1 MVTAPGTAV
10 LVDSLLL
17 IMSKNNRRVIS
28 AHICTNLEEAEVVA
42 VMSQKSNLRL
52 SFDKMDAVR
61 ETLSQTSLVVQ
72 SVVVSVRGED

>member
-1 MVTAPGTAV
+1 MPRHLKRMMTLNVP
-10 LVDSLLL
+10 SL
-17 IMSKNNRRVIS
+17 
-28 AHICTNLEEAEVVA
+28 

-52 SFDKMDAVR
+52 SFDKMDAVK